1 MTMILYLGL
10 SSPSFAIIFRTNPA
24 VPLAEQAKT
33 WWAACAIAFPA
44 HEGTAQ
50 SAGASGDPGDP
61 LVKCCG
67 VKKTKKIIP
76 NLYPILAFWDILG
89 YYSYYICNI
98 TIITIIVIIIVYGKP
113 QQRKSMAT
121 EPSSSHWG

>member
-1 MTMILYLGL
+1 MP
-10 SSPSFAIIFRTNPA
+10 SP
-24 VPLAEQAKT
+24 L
-33 WWAACAIAFPA
+33 PA

-50 SAGASGDPGDP
+50 SAGASEDPGDP
-61 LVKCCG
+61 LVKCGG
-67 VKKTKKIIP
+67 VLKKQKKIIP

-98 TIITIIVIIIVYGKP
+98 TIITIIIVIIIVYGKP

-121 EPSSSHWG
+121 EPNSSHWG